1 MASML
6 AAKLRG
12 DFHLVSA
19 NVVNHARLTWV
30 HGMLGAMK
38 VGHRARLLC
47 TPCVLGCCCRG
58 AAGRVWGLCL
68 QMSHKHPLTYSH
80 AETTAIEHCC

>member
-1 MASML
+1 MAVASML

-30 HGMLGAMK
+30 HGMLGAMT
-38 VGHRARLLC
+38 VRRL
-47 TPCVLGCCCRG
+47 
-58 AAGRVWGLCL
+58 
-68 QMSHKHPLTYSH
+68 
-80 AETTAIEHCC
+80 